1 MRDYLDFA
9 QKNLGEE
16 RELED
21 LPCLSPDL
29 WCLIIDG
36 HSRYGACLELAEL
49 NPTIPHFLGCTAI
62 ETTGVADIITRQIA
76 ANIQARPSKDREA
89 HALAAA
95 YEMQRALDPHM
106 TMTSFER
113 EHGISAPHLSD
124 CLNYSNLPEVIK
136 DMVGQDQKGLP
147 FTIAVQI
154 AKTQEL
160 LSFYY
165 NQLDGKTSDKN
176 MTQELIR
183 YALWYTSKKP
193 SASSV
198 ITKIRETI
206 NGLKQEMVRRGWE
219 WNIAEFKRMNSG
231 PVELSLFQEQEDRAA
246 MVEAELKRLIAEQK
260 STTSQRKA
268 RITHLAEAALA
279 QQEEL
284 AA

>member
-1 MRDYLDFA
+1 
-9 QKNLGEE
+9 
-16 RELED
+16 
-21 LPCLSPDL
+21 
-29 WCLIIDG
+29 
-36 HSRYGACLELAEL
+36 
-49 NPTIPHFLGCTAI
+49 
-62 ETTGVADIITRQIA
+62 
-76 ANIQARPSKDREA
+76 
-89 HALAAA
+89 
-95 YEMQRALDPHM
+95 
-106 TMTSFER
+106 
-113 EHGISAPHLSD
+113 
-124 CLNYSNLPEVIK
+124 
-136 DMVGQDQKGLP
+136 MVGQDQKGLP